1 MKYNPLR
8 AMMAH
13 LGLVPSFL
21 VIVPP
26 ESEITEQMAADGEIR
41 YQISAL
47 VPTGKAVVMRLCP
60 GTGEPES
67 QCFCERHRPKY
78 KTD

>member
-1 MKYNPLR
+1 MRYNPLR
-8 AMMAH
+8 AMMAEV
-13 LGLVPSFL
+13 GLVPSHL
-21 VIVPP
+21 VIIPP
-26 ESEITEQMAADGEIR
+26 ESEITTEMLADPAIR
-41 YQISAL
+41 YQYSVL

-67 QCFCERHRPKY
+67 QCFCERHGPKY